1 VGTAER
7 PSLWRRM
14 EPGRL
19 VVGALVEI
27 GIKAYGAGAATAVA
41 LSDAETIRG
50 KAEDAVKAVPNLM
63 DQYHQAQYVVDHR
76 EQIQSA
82 ITYLNEHT
90 LPQDELQSSMSRSTE
105 TLSSIETTYSEIG
118 DAREALSGFPNPK
131 DAYDNIKAAWDAKP
145 DLDSI
150 EHLVEVAGQVR
161 PLVDEVDVL
170 VPVYYGGMLN
180 LMDNFASDEAVSTI
194 VVMAVA
200 FGLAA
205 VIGRAAGFW
214 VRRGRP
220 GLFARV
226 LQSLGARR
234 FRHWYV
240 GNLPTALG
248 PGLHAAARER
258 FQREIVADP
267 ETALDP
273 ETLQELELYFASRSD
288 QLVR

>member
-1 VGTAER
+1 
-7 PSLWRRM
+7 M

-27 GIKAYGAGAATAVA
+27 AIKAYGAGAATAVA
-41 LSDAETIRG
+41 LSDAETIGG
-50 KAEDAVKAVPNLM
+50 KAEDAVKAVPTLV

-82 ITYLNEHT
+82 ITYLDEHT
-90 LPQDELQSSMSRSTE
+90 LPQDELERSADESVE
-105 TLSSIETTYSEIG
+105 TLGAIETTYTELEGAKESLELDGFRGTIANAG
-118 DAREALSGFPNPK
+118 DLVDHVN
-131 DAYDNIKAAWDAKP
+131 DAWDAMP

-150 EHLVEVAGQVR
+150 RHLADVAEQVR
-161 PLVDEVDVL
+161 PLVSEVEVL
-170 VPVYYGGMLN
+170 VPVYYGGLLN
-180 LMDNFASDEAVSTI
+180 VIDNFARDEVVSTV

-200 FGLAA
+200 FGIAA

-234 FRHWYV
+234 FRVWYV
-240 GNLPTALG
+240 GNLPDALG

-258 FQREIVADP
+258 FQRDIVADP
-267 ETALDP
+267 EAALDE
-273 ETLQELELYFASRSD
+273 ETLRELEQYFASRDGSG
-288 QLVR
+288 REAYR